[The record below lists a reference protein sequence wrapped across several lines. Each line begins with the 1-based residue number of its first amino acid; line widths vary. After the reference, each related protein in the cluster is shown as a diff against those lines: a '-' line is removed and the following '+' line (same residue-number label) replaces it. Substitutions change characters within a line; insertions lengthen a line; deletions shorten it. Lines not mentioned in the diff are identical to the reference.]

1 MSKRIQGS
9 RQEFARFCRDHDL
22 TLDERE
28 IAHGWRCD
36 VEQGGE
42 RVNVNFY
49 LTGKVLVQGKASD
62 LRQQIEQFFHTR
74 PAAAEHQ
81 PATSP
86 LQRLQHTDHSG
97 IDESGKGDYFG
108 PLAISGVYLTAAQAK
123 TVHRWGVKDS
133 KRLNDKEIVKLAT
146 RIEQEC
152 QHRSLVFAPT
162 LYNQRYAHF
171 KNLNK
176 MLAYAHAKVI
186 TALVEATHCPRVI
199 ADKFAAAHLIPSY
212 FEANVRIELTQ
223 VTRAER
229 DPAVACASILARANF
244 LRGMATLSQQH
255 GIDFLK
261 GASGRVKQQA
271 RTFVQQHGEARLTE
285 VAKTHFKML

>member
-1 MSKRIQGS
+1 MQGN
-9 RQEFARFCRDHDL
+9 RREFARFCRDNDF

-36 VEQGGE
+36 VEQSGE

-62 LRQQIEQFFHTR
+62 LRQRIEEFFHSR
-74 PAAAEHQ
+74 PAAEKPS
-81 PATSP
+81 PAASP

-133 KRLNDKEIVKLAT
+133 KRLNDKDIIKLAA
-146 RIEQEC
+146 RIEKEC
-152 QHRSLVFAPT
+152 QHRSLVFAPA
-162 LYNQRYAHF
+162 LYNQRYQHF

-186 TALVEATHCPRVI
+186 TALVETTHCPRVI

-212 FEANVRIELTQ
+212 FEVNLRIELTQ

-244 LRGMATLSQQH
+244 LRGLATLSQQH

-271 RTFVQQHGEARLTE
+271 RTFVQQHGEARLAE